1 MYTDVAP
8 PPGSPDTEPRPLG
21 GVCHELPSIHQ
32 GPPLKG
38 TGVPQGTQHQ
48 DHGVTHQVR
57 GGGCCVCGGGGGEEV
72 FGNTVC
78 TYVRTYFP
86 SDSLRHW
93 STHIH
98 LAECATTSSL
108 MHQIRSG
115 LSGSGARDCHHR
127 GWLASYV
134 VIHYH
139 HAPLADGR
147 MKSWF

>member
-32 GPPLKG
+32 GPPLQG
-38 TGVPQGTQHQ
+38 TGVPQGTQH
-48 DHGVTHQVR
+48 HSSGEGRWVL
-57 GGGCCVCGGGGGEEV
+57 CVCEGEEV

-108 MHQIRSG
+108 MHQIWSG
-115 LSGSGARDCHHR
+115 LSGSGARGYHQR